1 MFDKLN
7 AVREKPSEKEKVSK
21 IIFWSI
27 IMLLLG
33 LGLELLRE
41 LFNNPLSWKLQS
53 NTLRDVF
60 YSFEYSGLYTA
71 IYFLIF
77 FFIAIKSRTP
87 AHSSILAIM
96 FVIPNYV
103 LFYYNFSSILRSLD
117 PIRIVL
123 FCTRSIIVSCISI
136 ILLGVFSYFLWYGK
150 GKGKFADII
159 SVVAVGATFAF
170 MGKPLYDIYA
180 SVFLRS
186 AMQNDYGYTSQDYIK
201 IIMSCI
207 VIVLLISEG
216 LIMVFNL
223 RKTAKERKKL
233 LLISFIISIVLGA
246 VFVFYIAKSSP
257 VHIGVQLS

>member
-1 MFDKLN
+1 MNSKLN
-7 AVREKPSEKEKVSK
+7 TVREIPKDKEKVSK

-27 IMLLLG
+27 IVMLLG

-41 LFNNPLSWKLQS
+41 LFNNPLWCKLQS

-60 YSFEYSGLYTA
+60 NSFEYSGLYTA
-71 IYFLIF
+71 IDFLIL

-87 AHSSILAIM
+87 AHSAILTLFFI
-96 FVIPNYV
+96 IPNYLIYYYDLFV
-103 LFYYNFSSILRSLD
+103 LPHSNPINYINFYVY
-117 PIRIVL
+117 
-123 FCTRSIIVSCISI
+123 SIIVNCISI

-159 SVVAVGATFAF
+159 CVVAVGVTFAF
-170 MGKPLYDIYA
+170 MGKPLYDIYD

-186 AMQNDYGYTSQDYIK
+186 AMQNNYGYTSQDYIK
-201 IIMSCI
+201 IIMACI

-233 LLISFIISIVLGA
+233 LLISLIISIVLGA